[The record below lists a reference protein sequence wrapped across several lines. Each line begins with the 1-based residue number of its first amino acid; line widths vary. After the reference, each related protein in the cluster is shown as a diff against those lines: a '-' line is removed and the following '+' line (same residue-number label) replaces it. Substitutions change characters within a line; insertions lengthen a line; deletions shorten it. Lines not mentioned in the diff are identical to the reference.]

1 SKVIVALLLQIDVN
15 LQSVKESIIVVDNN
29 NKITLINQS
38 AKDILHFAIYITD
51 DPIKKTIG
59 IPLLEYANAGDI
71 TQYMEYIL
79 KNEVVLM
86 NILPLKKDMH
96 LYGAVM
102 TFRRKNDLEKVTKEL
117 NSIKQYSEGLR
128 AQT

>member
-1 SKVIVALLLQIDVN
+1 K
-15 LQSVKESIIVVDNN
+15 
-29 NKITLINQS
+29 KITSSKRSDQ
-38 AKDILHFAIYITD
+38 DIMKVESNITD
-51 DPIKKTIG
+51 DQNEKTIG
-59 IPLLEYANAGDI
+59 SALLEYANAGDI
-71 TQYMEYIL
+71 TQNIEYIL
-79 KNEVVLM
+79 KNEDVLM

-128 AQT
+128 AQTHEFSNKVH